1 MWLGVGDAASQ
12 QMLVVKYEE
21 ASAAACDTTTLPAQT
36 GRMMPAPG
44 PNPGP

>member
-21 ASAAACDTTTLPAQT
+21 ASAVAFDANTLPAQT